1 MENFQ
6 EQNDWWEKEE
16 EQKWVTHY
24 CSDHQILLVGDGDFS
39 FSLSLA
45 KGFGSASNIV
55 ASSFDTYGFSLS
67 LSLSLLNP
75 TMLNVKVLTLKFD
88 LCFFI
93 WESFFFFWE

>member
-1 MENFQ
+1 MKRPKKSKKRVSNNKLWSMEIFQ

-16 EQKWVTHY
+16 DQREQKWVTHY

-67 LSLSLLNP
+67 LKP
-75 TMLNVKVLTLKFD
+75 YNVK
-88 LCFFI
+88 C
-93 WESFFFFWE
+93 